1 MKKIFLMLLV
11 LAFTAI
17 TVKAQHTIVLKSGE
31 KMSGQVNSMNAGII
45 KFDFKGNEMSFKV
58 SEVSSIQFDGAA
70 GGTAVSASNAST
82 TKGVS
87 YVMAGRKI
95 TKEPKID
102 NLTMEKG
109 VVVVEI
115 SINKYGNVI
124 KAVPGIEGST
134 TTSKYLHT
142 KAQQA
147 AQSVM
152 FDTSPIMPLEQK
164 GTITIT
170 F

>member
-1 MKKIFLMLLV
+1 MKRIILV
-11 LAFTAI
+11 FVVLTFASI
-17 TVKAQHTIVLKSGE
+17 TLQAQHTVVLKSGE
-31 KMSGQVNSMNAGII
+31 KMSGQVKSLNDGII
-45 KFDFKGNEMSFKV
+45 NFTFKGNEMTFKV
-58 SEVSSIQFDGAA
+58 SEVSSLQFDGST
-70 GGTAVSASNAST
+70 GGTSGTSSNAST

-87 YVMAGRKI
+87 YVMAGRKL

-115 SINKYGNVI
+115 TINKYGNVI

-152 FDTSPIMPLEQK
+152 FDTSPVMPLEQK